1 MSSRPTFNI
10 LCFLYLLI
18 SLLLSV
24 CELVRA
30 SNFIFKDLTLKHLK
44 TNHGLSVFSI
54 WWSDH
59 GTPWRK
65 HVSPSLC
72 FEMTSAL
79 NSSLF
84 LQSCYFWN
92 HSIGSQRTE
101 LTLYVNN
108 TQSYWLNFIDLI
120 FVIKENGNSV
130 KGNILNLKTF
140 LFS

>member
-10 LCFLYLLI
+10 LCFHYLLI
-18 SLLLSV
+18 SLLLSIG
-24 CELVRA
+24 ELVRA
-30 SNFIFKDLTLKHLK
+30 SNFIFKDMTLKHLK
-44 TNHGLSVFSI
+44 TDHGLSVLSI

-65 HVSPSLC
+65 RVSPSLC
-72 FEMTSAL
+72 FEMTSVL

-108 TQSYWLNFIDLI
+108 TFSLIDLI
-120 FVIKENGNSV
+120 FMIKENRNSV
-130 KGNILNLKTF
+130 KGNILNFKTF
-140 LFS
+140 LFN